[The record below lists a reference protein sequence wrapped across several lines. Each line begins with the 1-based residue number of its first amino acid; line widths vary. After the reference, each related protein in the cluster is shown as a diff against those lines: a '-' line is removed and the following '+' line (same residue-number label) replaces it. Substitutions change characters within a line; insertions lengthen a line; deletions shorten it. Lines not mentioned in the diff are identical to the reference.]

1 MILRH
6 FSIVPHNSK
15 RRHLMRKKVS
25 VEKEE
30 FKSFIEAY
38 NEIVTAISP
47 VDGRNLQSLDVNES
61 LETFPWRNMD
71 DNDEGILIYLFYC
84 FFQLIVPA
92 NISIFSASLSFYH
105 FCYVYF
111 KYIDIEISQEF
122 SIYHGEG
129 LIQ

>member
-92 NISIFSASLSFYH
+92 NFSISSTSLSFYH

-111 KYIDIEISQEF
+111 KYVDIEISQEF